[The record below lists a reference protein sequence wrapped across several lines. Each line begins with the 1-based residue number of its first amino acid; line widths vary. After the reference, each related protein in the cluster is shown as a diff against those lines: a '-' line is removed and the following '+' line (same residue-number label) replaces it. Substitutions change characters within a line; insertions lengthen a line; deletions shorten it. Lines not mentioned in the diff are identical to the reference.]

1 VGLLL
6 AAALATLLFAHPGL
20 ANDFDEELARVD
32 HALRNNPNR
41 VGRRALDSCLQRRN
55 AAVRLADA
63 GHIVR
68 AERRLKRCRG
78 LLLLSDTVAKVDTG
92 PTIEEIQAQAAR
104 ELEGALALEPNIA
117 NGLEIYR
124 ECAACHT
131 PEGWGLANGLVPQI
145 AGQHRNVVIK
155 QLADIR
161 AGNRD
166 AYLMLPYATAA
177 SIGGAQGVADVAG
190 YIDTLEIK
198 ADNKKGPGTDL
209 ELGKQIYDENCAS
222 CHGANG
228 EGDNDRFIPR
238 IHAQP
243 YKYLL
248 RQFEWIRDGKRR
260 NANPEMVKQI
270 QGFEEQQTQAVLDYV
285 SRLVPPEEFTAPE
298 GWRNPDFAN

>member
-1 VGLLL
+1 VQ
-6 AAALATLLFAHPGL
+6 PGPVL
-20 ANDFDEELARVD
+20 ANDFDEELARID
-32 HALRNNPNR
+32 QALRSNPNR
-41 VGRRALDSCLQRRN
+41 VGRRALDSCLSRRN
-55 AAVRLADA
+55 AAVKLANA
-63 GHIVR
+63 GYSVR

-78 LLLLSDTVAKVDTG
+78 LLLLSDSVEKTDTG
-92 PTIEEIQAQAAR
+92 PTMEEIQARAAR
-104 ELEGALALEPNIA
+104 ELESALALEPNIK

-124 ECAACHT
+124 ECAACHM

-145 AGQHRNVVIK
+145 AGQHRKVVIK

-166 AYLMLPYATAA
+166 AYLMLPYATAE
-177 SIGGAQGVADVAG
+177 SVGGPQGVADVAG
-190 YIDTLEIK
+190 YIDTLEI
-198 ADNKKGPGTDL
+198 NPRTKKGPGTDL

-243 YKYLL
+243 YRYLL

-285 SRLVPPEEFTAPE
+285 SRLEPPEELAAPE
-298 GWRNPDFAN
+298 GWRNPDFAD